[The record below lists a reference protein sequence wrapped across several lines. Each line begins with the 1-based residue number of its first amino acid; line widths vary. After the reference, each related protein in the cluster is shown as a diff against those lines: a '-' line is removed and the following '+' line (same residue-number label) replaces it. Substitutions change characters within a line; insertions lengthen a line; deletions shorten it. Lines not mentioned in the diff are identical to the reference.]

1 MKKIILIIIML
12 NLFTVCLSNDMKE
25 DEKIATIVKS
35 LEQRVGL
42 LEKKVALTKK
52 MIEEKQYKNQIVA
65 EDLALLA
72 ENDMNL
78 KNYIDASQAVLETLE
93 ENIKK
98 K

>member
-25 DEKIATIVKS
+25 DEKVATIVKS

-78 KNYIDASQAVLETLE
+78 KNYIDASQAELEALE

>member
-1 MKKIILIIIML
+1 ML

-25 DEKIATIVKS
+25 DKKIAAIVKS

-52 MIEEKQYKNQIVA
+52 MIEEKQHKNQIVA

-78 KNYIDASQAVLETLE
+78 KNYIDASQAELEALE

>member
-1 MKKIILIIIML
+1 ML